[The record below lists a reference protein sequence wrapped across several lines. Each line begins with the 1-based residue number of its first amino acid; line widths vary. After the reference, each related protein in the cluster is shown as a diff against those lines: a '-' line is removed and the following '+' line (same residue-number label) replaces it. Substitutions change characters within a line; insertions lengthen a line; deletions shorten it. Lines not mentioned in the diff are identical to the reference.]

1 MESNRRFVLPLLFSV
16 VGIPLTFYVV
26 RWLSLG
32 LAASWG
38 PLDLIPLLPGQAQAD
53 ANELLVL
60 LLPLLLTEFLV
71 VVVPLALLM
80 LVFTKIARGRTYEI
94 GIFSTG
100 ESFGTMKMLRRAIVP
115 ALFAL
120 SSGEIFVNLVPDA
133 VFVAPAVDEVSART
147 VLPWFNPLQT
157 ILGALIGLVVA
168 LILFAPTWMLNDSGL
183 VSQVKQEHMTGR
195 RCPDTEGIGR
205 WFSNLY
211 GGFAVLAYPLTMF
224 LRYFYQPYFVHN
236 RELSITNVLNSI
248 GWTLGIPFIVMSF
261 VIPLIILNEYTI
273 TWTRPRLQRSAR
285 NLGARDVRQEAL
297 MLEMTE
303 QVQEYLGPNPYDP
316 AKGRTDTR
324 PGEDEPSYQS

>member
-1 MESNRRFVLPLLFSV
+1 MLPLLFSV

-38 PLDLIPLLPGQAQAD
+38 PLDLIPFLPGQAQAD

-248 GWTLGIPFIVMSF
+248 GWTIGIPFIVMSF

-285 NLGARDVRQEAL
+285 KLGARDVRQEAL

>member
-1 MESNRRFVLPLLFSV
+1 MLPLLFSV

-38 PLDLIPLLPGQAQAD
+38 PLDLIPFLPGQAQAD

-224 LRYFYQPYFVHN
+224 LRSFYQPYFVHN

-248 GWTLGIPFIVMSF
+248 GWTIGIPFIVMSF

-285 NLGARDVRQEAL
+285 KLGARDVRQEAL